1 MNRGVVYALGAY
13 TVWGVLPVFWKALRT
28 VPAGEILSQRVVWSL
43 FFMTGLLT
51 LKRDWRALKPALKNR
66 ATLLAVLVATA
77 LLAVN
82 WLTYIW
88 GVNAGYVVEAS
99 LGYFI
104 NPLVNVVLGVLF
116 FREKLR
122 LAQWLPVGLAI
133 LGVVYL
139 TLSYGEL
146 PWIALVLA
154 FTFAFYG
161 LIKKT
166 LRLGPFHSFTL
177 EVGGM
182 SLPALA
188 YLLYLELVG
197 QGAFGH
203 QGGAT
208 TALLALTGVV
218 TALPLLWF
226 ATAARRIPFS
236 TLGLLQYVTPTLQ
249 FLLGVLV
256 YGEPFTPARM
266 VGFAL
271 IWAALLLYSLE
282 GIVVRR
288 RTARMTPVR

>member
-1 MNRGVVYALGAY
+1 MNRGIVYALGAY
-13 TVWGVLPVFWKALRT
+13 ALWGVLPVFWKALQT
-28 VPAGEILSQRVVWSL
+28 VPAAEILSQRIVWSL
-43 FFMTGLLT
+43 FFMASLLT
-51 LKRDWRALKPALKNR
+51 LRRDWGALKPALKDR
-66 ATLLAVLVATA
+66 ATLLTVLVATA

-116 FREKLR
+116 LREKLR

-182 SLPALA
+182 ALPALA
-188 YLLYLELVG
+188 YLLYLELAG

-203 QGGAT
+203 QDGVT
-208 TALLALTGVV
+208 TVLLALTGVV

-249 FLLGVLV
+249 FLLGVWV

-288 RTARMTPVR
+288 RTARTTPAR

>member
-1 MNRGVVYALGAY
+1 
-13 TVWGVLPVFWKALRT
+13 VLA
-28 VPAGEILSQRVVWSL
+28 
-43 FFMTGLLT
+43 
-51 LKRDWRALKPALKNR
+51 
-66 ATLLAVLVATA
+66 ATA

-122 LAQWLPVGLAI
+122 RAQWLPVGLAI

-139 TLSYGEL
+139 TLSYGAL

-166 LRLGPFHSFTL
+166 LHLGPFHSFTL

-182 SLPALA
+182 ALPALV
-188 YLLYLELVG
+188 YLLYLELAG

-256 YGEPFTPARM
+256 YGEPFTAARM

-282 GIVVRR
+282 GVVVRR
-288 RTARMTPVR
+288 RNARMTPAR

>member
-13 TVWGVLPVFWKALRT
+13 TVWGVLPVFWKALQT
-28 VPAGEILSQRVVWSL
+28 VPAGEILSQRVAWSL
-43 FFMTGLLT
+43 FFMAGLLT
-51 LKRDWRALKPALKNR
+51 LRRDWGALKSVLKDR
-66 ATLLAVLVATA
+66 ATLLTVLVATA

-116 FREKLR
+116 LREKLR

-182 SLPALA
+182 ALPALA
-188 YLLYLELVG
+188 YLLYLERAG

-203 QGGAT
+203 QGGTT

>member
-13 TVWGVLPVFWKALRT
+13 TVWGLLPVFWKSLRT

-43 FFMTGLLT
+43 FFMAGLLT
-51 LKRDWRALKPALKNR
+51 LRRDWGALKPALKDR
-66 ATLLAVLVATA
+66 ATLLAVLLATA

-188 YLLYLELVG
+188 YLLYLELAG

-288 RTARMTPVR
+288 RTARMTPAR

>member
-13 TVWGVLPVFWKALRT
+13 TVWGVLPVFWKALQT
-28 VPAGEILSQRVVWSL
+28 VPTGEILSQRVAWSL
-43 FFMTGLLT
+43 FFMAGLLT
-51 LKRDWRALKPALKNR
+51 LRRDWGALKPALKNR
-66 ATLLAVLVATA
+66 ATLLAVFVATA

-182 SLPALA
+182 ALPALA
-188 YLLYLELVG
+188 YLLYLELAG

-288 RTARMTPVR
+288 RTARMTPAR